1 MADLVDGRYPQ
12 VDAQW
17 SMLGQPVN
25 VSQSDIPVFSNLR
38 ALGLGNP
45 TDGALAATGVACAVP
60 IPVDYGA
67 IISKVSLLVGATA
80 EATGTHA
87 WAALYSGRAGRVG
100 QVRLH
105 APERAA
111 DHPGERAERV
121 HLRLDHGRC
130 RHRPDRGRRVDAD
143 GDRLP
148 VVLDRSARPVA
159 DPRLRADNDR
169 ARDDRLTGRQGRRAD
184 RVPDLTRDGEQ
195 RGASGGPV
203 GRSRTLRDHRG
214 MDARARRAAQA
225 PAPTDA

>member
-60 IPVDYGA
+60 VPVEVGD

-87 WAALYSGRAGRVG
+87 WAALYSGIAVPALMAQSADNTG
-100 QVRLH
+100 
-105 APERAA
+105 AA
-111 DHPGERAERV
+111 A
-121 HLRLDHGRC
+121 L
-130 RHRPDRGRRVDAD
+130 AA
-143 GDRLP
+143 
-148 VVLDRSARPVA
+148 SARFDFTLQSAQQITPANAPNGFIYASIMVA
-159 DPRLRADNDR
+159 AGTVPTAAVVSTPTAIGYQWFSTGPLGLS
-169 ARDDRLTGRQGRRAD
+169 LTHGSA
-184 RVPDLTRDGEQ
+184 LT
-195 RGASGGPV
+195 
-203 GRSRTLRDHRG
+203 TT
-214 MDARARRAAQA
+214 A
-225 PAPTDA
+225 PATIASPAAKAVAPIVFLT